1 LNMRFRVAEIDNQPT
16 AIFTSEDQRRN
27 ELLSQLLLPST
38 EFAVNLL
45 YDITR
50 VERGW
55 DSTYSYSRHQ
65 VVSIRLFKDRMTL
78 TPYDKGDG
86 RDLTPIEIPL
96 DSAKLI
102 LFRWGLTLHRWEMK
116 RKKMGI

>member
-1 LNMRFRVAEIDNQPT
+1 MRFRVAEIDNQPT
-16 AIFTSEDQRRN
+16 AIFNSEDQRRN
-27 ELLSQLLLPST
+27 TLLSQFLLPST

-50 VERGW
+50 VERGF

-65 VVSIRLFKDRMTL
+65 VISIRLFKDRMTL

-86 RDLTPIEIPL
+86 RDLTQIEIPL
-96 DSAKLI
+96 DSAKLL
-102 LFRWGLTLHRWEMK
+102 LFRWGLALQRREIM
-116 RKKMGI
+116 RGREG

>member
-1 LNMRFRVAEIDNQPT
+1 MRFRVVEIDNQPT
-16 AIFTSEDQRRN
+16 AIFNSKDQRRN

-55 DSTYSYSRHQ
+55 DSTYSYAKHQ
-65 VVSIRLFKDRMTL
+65 VISIDLLQDRMKLTL
-78 TPYDKGDG
+78 YDKGDG

-96 DSAKLI
+96 DSAKLL
-102 LFRWGLTLHRWEMK
+102 LFRWGLALQRREMM
-116 RKKMGI
+116 REREG

>member
-1 LNMRFRVAEIDNQPT
+1 MRFRVAEIDNQPT

-27 ELLSQLLLPST
+27 ALLSQLLLPST

-65 VVSIRLFKDRMTL
+65 VVYIRLFKDRMTL
-78 TPYDKGDG
+78 QLYDKGDG
-86 RDLTPIEIPL
+86 RDLTQIEIPL
-96 DSAKLI
+96 DSMKL
-102 LFRWGLTLHRWEMK
+102 LLLQWGLALQRREMK
-116 RKKMGI
+116 RKKAGI

>member
-1 LNMRFRVAEIDNQPT
+1 MHIQMRFHLKETDDRLI
-16 AIFTSEDQRRN
+16 AIFHGEDSRRN
-27 ELLSQLLLPST
+27 ELLSQFLLPST

-65 VVSIRLFKDRMTL
+65 VVYIRLFKDRMTL
-78 TPYDKGDG
+78 KPYDKADG
-86 RDLTPIEIPL
+86 RDLTQIEIPL
-96 DSAKLI
+96 DSAKLL

-116 RKKMGI
+116 RKKL

>member
-1 LNMRFRVAEIDNQPT
+1 MRFRVVEIDNQPT
-16 AIFTSEDQRRN
+16 AIFNSEDHQRN
-27 ELLSQLLLPST
+27 ALLSQLLLPST
-38 EFAVNLL
+38 EFPVNLL

-50 VERGW
+50 VGRGW

-65 VVSIRLFKDRMTL
+65 VISIDLLKDLMKL

-96 DSAKLI
+96 DSAKL
-102 LFRWGLTLHRWEMK
+102 LLLRWGLALQRREMK
-116 RKKMGI
+116 RKNVGI

>member
-1 LNMRFRVAEIDNQPT
+1 VAEIENQPK
-16 AIFTSEDQRRN
+16 AIFTSKDARRN
-27 ELLSQLLLPST
+27 ALLSQLLLPST

-50 VERGW
+50 VEKGW

-96 DSAKLI
+96 DSMKTL
-102 LFRWGLTLHRWEMK
+102 LFRWGLTLHRWEME
-116 RKKMGI
+116 RKKLKV